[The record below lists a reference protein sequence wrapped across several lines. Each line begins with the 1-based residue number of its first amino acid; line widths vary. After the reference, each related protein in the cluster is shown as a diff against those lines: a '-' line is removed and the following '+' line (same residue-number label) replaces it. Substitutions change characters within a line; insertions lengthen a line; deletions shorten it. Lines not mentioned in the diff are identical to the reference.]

1 MSITIDL
8 CEFKTM
14 NGSTYGIKV
23 YDDYDKG
30 YDNLMEK
37 KQFTKLQNAIKKN
50 KKKGDLNVLVY
61 ANDCGDEK
69 IDEMLKSVKE
79 DQNGITING
88 DYYDWDELP
97 F

>member
-1 MSITIDL
+1 MSLTIDL
-8 CEFKTM
+8 CTFKTM
-14 NGSTYGIKV
+14 GDTSYGIKV

-37 KQFTKLQNAIKKN
+37 KQFTKLQKAIKKD
-50 KKKGDLNVLVY
+50 KASGDMDVLDY
-61 ANDCGDEK
+61 ANECGDEK
-69 IDEMLKSVKE
+69 IKEMIDSVKD
-79 DQNGITING
+79 DQKGITIND